1 MFGIS
6 FEHILIVGV
15 VLLIFGPRRLPE
27 LGMTMGKAIK
37 NFKDS
42 ISGIEEANFKRV
54 NETGKSATAATEA
67 PNRTETES
75 QA

>member
-54 NETGKSATAATEA
+54 QEQEPKTAEKEKSIPPAGEDPKA
-67 PNRTETES
+67 
-75 QA
+75 

>member
-6 FEHILIVGV
+6 FEHIVIVGV

-27 LGMTMGKAIK
+27 LGMTMGKAVK

-54 NETGKSATAATEA
+54 NEPEKTEKSTTAS
-67 PNRTETES
+67 ETTS

>member
-6 FEHILIVGV
+6 FEHIVIVGV

-27 LGMTMGKAIK
+27 LGMTMGKAVK

-54 NETGKSATAATEA
+54 NETEKPKTTTE
-67 PNRTETES
+67 PES

>member
-6 FEHILIVGV
+6 FEHIVIVGV

-27 LGMTMGKAIK
+27 LGMTMGKAVK

-54 NETGKSATAATEA
+54 NEPEKAEKTTTA
-67 PNRTETES
+67 PETDT